1 MKCKH
6 KSWLKL
12 LSLTVVLALLCLS
25 FASCSSDKKESSSLS
40 GSAAQTSGDSTDQYA
55 SDIVADESGTDVNS
69 DGETVNS
76 NDTESGTSGSG
87 TASKNTTGNQT
98 SSTGKTNST
107 SSSGGSSSSQRT
119 LAKDNIVDMN
129 GYSFTIMS
137 VFLPTSLSKNSTLF
151 EEQLFERI
159 DEVQKQYNCKIKII
173 QSPYPD
179 LNTIKKYV
187 LANRKFADILELPPR
202 DMVGAAE
209 LGYITSW
216 DGVSPINTNDAR
228 WIEQGVS
235 LGKYNNK
242 QYGLSFYRPPE
253 VRSCIVMNKTL
264 LKANGIDPNSIYD
277 AVNKGTWNFDM
288 LRSLAVKCTNNSK
301 KTYGIIGYP
310 DYMADGLMKANNA
323 KLVTRQSN
331 GKAAFTG
338 SSNAAVTAMQYLYD
352 LVNTNKC
359 VYIGNATLGTD
370 SAWDAVYRAFDP
382 VTEFLKGNYA
392 FMLHESWTIN
402 QKIKSGA
409 QKTNMEYGM
418 IPYPKGPN
426 ATQYYSS
433 ASNAR
438 LFCRTSSNKD
448 YQKSAIIFN
457 ALARPLDDIV
467 DYYDD
472 VQADYFQ
479 SNDSKS
485 LEMYKLLLANSTY
498 DIGEAVSELG
508 NAFNAQTATSVYAHT
523 TTVKAGLEAMNGT
536 YDSAINAIFN
546 RK

>member
-1 MKCKH
+1 MKRKS
-6 KSWLKL
+6 KSWLKF

-25 FASCSSDKKESSSLS
+25 FASCSSNKGGNSSLS
-40 GSAAQTSGDSTDQYA
+40 GAGTQASGDSTNP
-55 SDIVADESGTDVNS
+55 DESGITDESGADVNS
-69 DGETVNS
+69 DGNTANS
-76 NDTESGTSGSG
+76 DGTESAGSGSG
-87 TASKNTTGNQT
+87 TTSKNSTGNQT
-98 SSTGKTNST
+98 SSTGKTNNT
-107 SSSGGSSSSQRT
+107 SSSGGSSSTKRT
-119 LAKDNIVDMN
+119 LTKDNIVNMN
-129 GYSFTIMS
+129 GYTFSIMS

-159 DEVQKQYNCKIKII
+159 EEVQKQYNCKIKII
-173 QSPYPD
+173 NTPYPD

-187 LANRKFADILELPPR
+187 LANRKFADIIELPPR
-202 DMVGAAE
+202 DMVAAAE

-216 DGVSPINTNDAR
+216 DGVSPLNANDAR

-288 LRSLAVKCTNNSK
+288 LRSLAVKCTNSSK
-301 KTYGIIGYP
+301 KTYGIVGYP
-310 DYMADGLMKANNA
+310 DYMADGFMKANNA
-323 KLVTRQSN
+323 RMVTRQSN
-331 GKAAFTG
+331 GKATFTG
-338 SSNAAVTAMQYLYD
+338 SSNAAVAAMQYLYD

-370 SAWDAVYRAFDP
+370 SAWDVVYRGFDP

-392 FMLHESWTIN
+392 FMLHESWTLN
-402 QKIKSGA
+402 QKVKSSA

-438 LFCRTSSNKD
+438 LFCRISSNKD
-448 YQKSAIIFN
+448 YQKSAVIFN

-472 VQADYFQ
+472 IQADYFQ

>member
-1 MKCKH
+1 MKHKR
-6 KSWLKL
+6 KSWLRL
-12 LSLTVVLALLCLS
+12 LSLSVVSALLCLS
-25 FASCSSDKKESSSLS
+25 FASCSPNEGGSSSLS
-40 GSAAQTSGDSTDQYA
+40 SSGMQTSGESA
-55 SDIVADESGTDVNS
+55 APDESGTDINSDGSSVNS
-69 DGETVNS
+69 DTTTSAADSSGTNS
-76 NDTESGTSGSG
+76 NNS
-87 TASKNTTGNQT
+87 SKNTTASTGQSTNT
-98 SSTGKTNST
+98 SSKGGTVSTN
-107 SSSGGSSSSQRT
+107 RT
-119 LAKDNIVDMN
+119 LAKDNIVDME
-129 GYSFTIMS
+129 GYTFSIMS

-159 DEVQKQYNCKIKII
+159 EEVQKQYNCKIKII
-173 QSPYPD
+173 NTPYPD

-187 LANRKFADILELPPR
+187 LANRKFADIIELPPR
-202 DMVGAAE
+202 DMVAAAE

-235 LGKYNNK
+235 LGNYNNK

-288 LRSLAVKCTNNSK
+288 LRSLAVKCTNSSK
-301 KTYGIIGYP
+301 KTYGIVGYP
-310 DYMADGLMKANNA
+310 DYMADGFMKANNA
-323 KLVTRQSN
+323 RMVTRQSN
-331 GKAAFTG
+331 GKATFTG
-338 SSNAAVTAMQYLYD
+338 SSNAAVAAMQYLYD

-359 VYIGNATLGTD
+359 VYVGGATLGTD
-370 SAWDAVYRAFDP
+370 SAWDVVYRGFDP

-392 FMLHESWTIN
+392 FMLHESWTLN
-402 QKIKSGA
+402 QKVKSGA

-418 IPYPKGPN
+418 VPYPKGPN

-438 LFCRTSSNKD
+438 LFCRISSNKD

-472 VQADYFQ
+472 IQADYFQ
-479 SNDSKS
+479 NNDSKS

-508 NAFNAQTATSVYAHT
+508 NAFNAQTATSVYAHS

>member
-1 MKCKH
+1 MKRTR

-12 LSLTVVLALLCLS
+12 LSLTIVSSLLCLS
-25 FASCSSDKKESSSLS
+25 FASCSPDK
-40 GSAAQTSGDSTDQYA
+40 
-55 SDIVADESGTDVNS
+55 
-69 DGETVNS
+69 
-76 NDTESGTSGSG
+76 
-87 TASKNTTGNQT
+87 
-98 SSTGKTNST
+98 
-107 SSSGGSSSSQRT
+107 GGSSSQSASTSQADGDSADIDNSDIATDESDTALNPDGSTVTSDDATATVSGSSSSKGNTTGKTSSTEKTNTTSSGSGNSNSGKT
-119 LAKDNIVDMN
+119 LAKDTVVNMD
-129 GYSFTIMS
+129 GYTFTIMS

-159 DEVQKQYNCKIKII
+159 EEVQKQYNCKIKII
-173 QSPYPD
+173 NTPYPD

-187 LANRKFADILELPPR
+187 LANRKFADILELIPR

-209 LGYITSW
+209 LGYITPW
-216 DGVSPINTNDAR
+216 DGVSPINTNDSR
-228 WIEQGVS
+228 WIEQGVF
-235 LGKYNNK
+235 LGNYNNK

-253 VRSCIVMNKTL
+253 VRHCIVMNKTL
-264 LKANGIDPNSIYD
+264 LKANGIDPNTIYD

-288 LRSLAVKCTNNSK
+288 LRTLAVKCTNNSK

-310 DYMADGLMKANNA
+310 DYMANAFMAANNA

-331 GKAAFTG
+331 GKATFTG

-359 VYIGNATLGTD
+359 VYTANASLGTE
-370 SAWDAVYRAFDP
+370 SAWDVVYRGFDP
-382 VTEFLKGNYA
+382 INEFLKGNYA
-392 FMLHESWTIN
+392 FMLHESWTLN
-402 QKIKSGA
+402 QQIKSGA

-418 IPYPKGPN
+418 VPYPKGPN
-426 ATQYYSS
+426 ATQYCSS

-438 LFCRTSSNKD
+438 LFCRTASNKD

-472 VQADYFQ
+472 IQADYFQ
-479 SNDSKS
+479 SGDTKS

-498 DIGEAVSELG
+498 DIGEAVSELS
-508 NAFNAQTATSVYAHT
+508 NAFNLQTATSVYMHS
-523 TTVKAGLEAMNGT
+523 TTVKAGLEALNGT

-546 RK
+546 KK